1 MLVFIAEIAIKTPKK
16 YAPPSPRNTFPFG
29 KLNIRKFIS
38 INISKNK
45 KESSCKEEK
54 YN

>member
-29 KLNIRKFIS
+29 KLNIRKFINV
-38 INISKNK
+38 NIPKIKIELNHYSHLN
-45 KESSCKEEK
+45 
-54 YN
+54 N